1 MSLTIIRFMEGED
14 VQMVHKH
21 LITHI
26 EFSTRDLEESKKF
39 YSDVFEWKI
48 QDFPGMNYATFEAE
62 GGTGGGFSP
71 VSEETLPG
79 STLVYINTP
88 ELEKTLKKIR
98 SAGGTILL
106 DGYDIAGVGRMAT
119 FRDPT
124 GNVIA
129 LLQPLME

>member
-88 ELEKTLKKIR
+88 ELEKTLQKIR

-124 GNVIA
+124 GNVVA